1 MTPPHDRAAP
11 PASAVPPVGEEIH
24 LPGPSVIP
32 VVNAV
37 GITLAVL
44 GIVLSWM
51 LTAAGLLIF
60 LLSTVRWI
68 RDTRRDISELPL
80 EH

>member
-1 MTPPHDRAAP
+1 MSTDPQRDA
-11 PASAVPPVGEEIH
+11 PPVGEEIH
-24 LPGPSVIP
+24 LPDASLVP

-37 GITLAVL
+37 GVTLIVL
-44 GIVLSWM
+44 GVVISWLLS
-51 LTAAGLLIF
+51 AAGVIIF
-60 LLSTVRWI
+60 VLSTVRWI

>member
-1 MTPPHDRAAP
+1 MTPPADRAAP

-24 LPGPSVIP
+24 LPDPSLVP

-44 GIVLSWM
+44 GVVLSWL
-51 LTAAGLLIF
+51 LTAAGLIIF
-60 LLSTVRWI
+60 VLSTARWI
-68 RDTRRDISELPL
+68 RDTRREISQLPL